1 VKLQVQDLCVR
12 YGERSAVQGVSL
24 QCTPGRVTGIIGP
37 NGSGKSSLVKAI
49 AGMLPCSGTL
59 HFDDAPAR
67 PAAIGYMPQDLQAP
81 MALTVLEVVLLGRL
95 GQLRLRV
102 QPADLDAVRT
112 VLQSLD
118 IDALAGRYL
127 SELSGG
133 QRQMVFLAQAL
144 VAQPRLLLLDEPI
157 SALDVHHQLT
167 VLERVRQL
175 TRDQGLTTLLVL
187 HDLQAA
193 ARYCDDLL
201 LLRQGTVAARGTPS
215 EVLTVAHMAGSFA
228 VRSERLQCADG
239 TPVLVHH
246 AALAAGDT
254 AA

>member
-1 VKLQVQDLCVR
+1 MKLQVQDLCVR

-49 AGMLPCSGTL
+49 AGMVPCSGTL
-59 HFDDAPAR
+59 HFDDAPTR

-81 MALTVLEVVLLGRL
+81 MALTVLEVVLLGWL

-118 IDALAGRYL
+118 INALAGRYL
-127 SELSGG
+127 SELCGG
-133 QRQMVFLAQAL
+133 QGQMVFLAQAL
-144 VAQPRLLLLDEPI
+144 VAQPRLLLDEPI

-175 TRDQGLTTLLVL
+175 TRGQGLTTLLVL

-201 LLRQGTVAARGTPS
+201 LLRQGTVAARGTP
-215 EVLTVAHMAGSFA
+215 
-228 VRSERLQCADG
+228 
-239 TPVLVHH
+239 VLVYH
-246 AALAAGDT
+246 AALAAGET

>member
-1 VKLQVQDLCVR
+1 MKLQVQDLCVR

-49 AGMLPCSGTL
+49 AGMVPCSGTL

-81 MALTVLEVVLLGRL
+81 MALTVLEVVLLGWL

-118 IDALAGRYL
+118 INALAGRYL
-127 SELSGG
+127 SELCGG
-133 QRQMVFLAQAL
+133 QGQMVFLAQAL
-144 VAQPRLLLLDEPI
+144 VAQPRLLLDEPI

-175 TRDQGLTTLLVL
+175 TRGQGLTTLLVL

-201 LLRQGTVAARGTPS
+201 LLRQGTVAARGTP
-215 EVLTVAHMAGSFA
+215 
-228 VRSERLQCADG
+228 
-239 TPVLVHH
+239 VLVYH
-246 AALAAGDT
+246 AALAAGET

>member
-1 VKLQVQDLCVR
+1 
-12 YGERSAVQGVSL
+12 
-24 QCTPGRVTGIIGP
+24 
-37 NGSGKSSLVKAI
+37 
-49 AGMLPCSGTL
+49 
-59 HFDDAPAR
+59 
-67 PAAIGYMPQDLQAP
+67 

-95 GQLRLRV
+95 GQLRLRM

-118 IDALAGRYL
+118 IAALAGRYL
-127 SELSGG
+127 AELSGG

-175 TRDQGLTTLLVL
+175 TRGQGLTTLLVL

-201 LLRQGTVAARGTPS
+201 LLRQGTVAARGTP
-215 EVLTVAHMAGSFA
+215 
-228 VRSERLQCADG
+228 
-239 TPVLVHH
+239 VLVYH
-246 AALAAGDT
+246 AALAAGET